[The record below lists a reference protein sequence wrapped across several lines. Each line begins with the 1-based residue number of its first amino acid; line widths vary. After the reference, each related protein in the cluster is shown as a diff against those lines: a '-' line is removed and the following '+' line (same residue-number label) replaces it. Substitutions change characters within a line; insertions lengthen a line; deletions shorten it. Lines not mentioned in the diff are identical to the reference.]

1 MQALTQLEKKL
12 VVMVVSGCLVTVVSG
27 CLAAM
32 PPTVVAQD
40 ARIREEPKTRGKE
53 VQRVNGPPRITL
65 LSLQLVKPE
74 PAPEN
79 MPPAFGRQFRVRGQ
93 YEPPEGTTLIFLLD
107 QPDRMIQSIES
118 KDCRITRFTDD
129 KGVDLLGDNAAPE
142 GDDRPPP
149 PRPRGF
155 PGNEPFDIPISA
167 QLDPGGHRAKIYVHS
182 PHLPASGASKVF
194 LEANLVLKYH
204 RGDKTFEQKNVNL
217 KLDKFTAGPVPLL
230 IVTDLD
236 AGARMKHQPGVPGFT
251 QVIVFHQGSA
261 LDVQKLAFIAPD
273 GNPIQ
278 ATPSGGGS
286 SGSMHQTYY
295 RLAGKVEICTIQ
307 VSVPEV
313 ETATVAISVNTG
325 LGFPPGVRR
334 RFISAPATY
343 GSAKNETP

>member
-1 MQALTQLEKKL
+1 MQIFTQLGKKL
-12 VVMVVSGCLVTVVSG
+12 VVMVVAGCVVMVVAG

-32 PPTVVAQD
+32 PPTLVAQVRK
-40 ARIREEPKTRGKE
+40 AAAEPNSAVKE
-53 VQRVNGPPRITL
+53 LHEVTGLPRITL
-65 LSLQLVKPE
+65 LSLQVVKPE

-79 MPPAFGRQFRVRGQ
+79 MPPAVAQFRVRGQ
-93 YEPPEGTTLIFLLD
+93 YEPPQGTTLIFLLE
-107 QPDRMIQSIES
+107 QPHRMIQSIES
-118 KDCRITRFTDD
+118 TDCRITRFTDD
-129 KGVDLLGDNAAPE
+129 KGIDLLGGNAAPE

-155 PGNEPFDIPISA
+155 PGNQPFDIPISA

-204 RGDKTFEQKNVNL
+204 RGDKTFEQKNVNV
-217 KLDKFTAGPVPLL
+217 KLDKVTAGPVPLL

-236 AGARMKHQPGVPGFT
+236 AAARMKHQPDVPGFT

-261 LDVQKLAFIAPD
+261 LDVQKLAFIGPD

-278 ATPSGGGS
+278 ATLSGGGS

-295 RLAGKVEICTIQ
+295 RLAGKVETCTIR

-313 ETATVAISVNTG
+313 ETATLAITVNTG

-334 RFISAPATY
+334 GFISAPAAD
-343 GSAKNETP
+343 GSEKNDIP